1 MLQVDITDRNTLNTW
16 TACDVT
22 CISQTLAEAAFAT
35 ASANQANANLVIRR
49 DAAWARSLRFG
60 FSRLSTC

>member
-1 MLQVDITDRNTLNTW
+1 MLKVDITDRNTLYTW

-35 ASANQANANLVIRR
+35 AGTNQANANLVIRR
-49 DAAWARSLRFG
+49 DTAWPGRVRFG